1 MLYCYL
7 QTGARRD
14 EIFRLVWSDVDFFGK
29 RIRLSWRKNK
39 VGEWRSLRILDE
51 NGQRS
56 GGKTA
61 TIPLGKRPAF
71 RLECSH
77 HSGENGQYKMRV

>member
-1 MLYCYL
+1 VSIVITNYNY
-7 QTGARRD
+7 
-14 EIFRLVWSDVDFFGK
+14 V
-29 RIRLSWRKNK
+29 RIP
-39 VGEWRSLRILDE
+39 DE

-71 RLECSH
+71 RLECGH
-77 HSGENGQYKMRV
+77 HSGENGQYTLRV

>member
-1 MLYCYL
+1 MAHRNWLIL
-7 QTGARRD
+7 SIVNTQRD
-14 EIFRLVWSDVDFFGK
+14 IILA
-29 RIRLSWRKNK
+29 L
-39 VGEWRSLRILDE
+39 SLRIPDE

-61 TIPLGKRPAF
+61 TIPQGKRPAF
-71 RLECSH
+71 RLECGH